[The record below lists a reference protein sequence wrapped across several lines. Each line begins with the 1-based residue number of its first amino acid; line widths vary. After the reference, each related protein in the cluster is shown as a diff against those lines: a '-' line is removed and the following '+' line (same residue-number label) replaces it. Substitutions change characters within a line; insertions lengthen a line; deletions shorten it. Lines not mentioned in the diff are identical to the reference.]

1 MKELEKHLQIGLQR
15 FLDLKKVLD
24 SFQEEIEYSD
34 DSING
39 FIQSI
44 IPDFHSWAI
53 NAEAEENVD
62 NKPNN
67 QNKHDSSPSKED
79 TKEDISKNLVLPLV
93 NYEWIDVAP
102 SKPPLYVKHLKR
114 FTNSFSSRTEKLKL
128 NIHFAG
134 DSRHLPTKIHIEIR
148 DCKGRVVFRK
158 RQNVYYVKLQE
169 EISTLSG
176 EEDYVLTITSI
187 YGPEKKSFETIIY
200 NKNYVEELPPGSPE
214 QLRSPSEASHT
225 SGFDER
231 SLDSALL
238 SPFRVKEASV
248 EVDSIL
254 ITETPLPD
262 LEDITGRAFLDQD
275 KEEDNATDC
284 DEANDLEEEILDQGD
299 GTEGSRKN
307 SFLLVKKLILP
318 EVMY

>member
-1 MKELEKHLQIGLQR
+1 MDYLRGKIKSGSPCLLNDDITGSSADSWRTRSVLRRRDDIFSSAYSSPRLGRSSRSSALVSRFRSPSSSYQIKTSDTHKKYSESISPLDSPSLARSRKTSIVDSYLSREPVKEEETSDDSNNHNPDEVIDYKELYEKEKREKEECEAKMKELEKHLQIGLQR

-148 DCKGRVVFRK
+148 DCKGRVVFR
-158 RQNVYYVKLQE
+158 
-169 EISTLSG
+169 
-176 EEDYVLTITSI
+176 
-187 YGPEKKSFETIIY
+187 
-200 NKNYVEELPPGSPE
+200 
-214 QLRSPSEASHT
+214 
-225 SGFDER
+225 
-231 SLDSALL
+231 
-238 SPFRVKEASV
+238 
-248 EVDSIL
+248 
-254 ITETPLPD
+254 
-262 LEDITGRAFLDQD
+262 
-275 KEEDNATDC
+275 
-284 DEANDLEEEILDQGD
+284 
-299 GTEGSRKN
+299 
-307 SFLLVKKLILP
+307 
-318 EVMY
+318 